1 MKYVVVGTSHFGY
14 EAVQTILKNEPNA
27 EIHLYERG
35 AGASFMGWGSQS
47 YLDGTSKAL
56 SELHFATEES
66 YRSQGINIH
75 CNSDVV
81 GLNSKEKYVVVKT
94 AAGEEKQSYDKLL
107 LSPGGAAIKPPFE
120 GIELENIHTFRGP
133 EDTQAVYDCMQ
144 NSKKAV
150 VVGGGYIGLEV
161 AESYAKHGIDV
172 TVVDFAPRILNTYLD
187 QELTDILTEE
197 GAKHNLKVRGGEK
210 VLSFK
215 GENGKVTSVVTDKG
229 EYEADTVIV
238 SVGVRPDASWL
249 SDELEMTERG
259 FVVTNEYLETSAKDV
274 YAGGDSTLLPY
285 APTRGELPIALATLA
300 RRQGVVAAL
309 NAMGTKTKMPA
320 VNGTSA
326 LSFFDYKFVS
336 TGLSQNGV
344 GLYDG
349 KVASKYVEERIY
361 PDFMRKENNLVHMK
375 IYFDEDTHRVL
386 GAQFMSKYDVS
397 SAIAALS
404 IAIASEWTLEQLA
417 LADIFFQPEFDR
429 PWHFINVLAMAALDY
444 KLGGAD
450 KLLF

>member
-56 SELHFATEES
+56 SELHFANEES

-75 CNSDVV
+75 CNSDVIK
-81 GLNSKEKYVVVKT
+81 LNTEEKYVVVKT
-94 AAGEEKQSYDKLL
+94 PAGEEKQSYDKLL
-107 LSPGGAAIKPPFE
+107 LSPGGVAVKPPFE

-150 VVGGGYIGLEV
+150 VVGGGYIGL
-161 AESYAKHGIDV
+161 
-172 TVVDFAPRILNTYLD
+172 

-197 GAKHNLKVRGGEK
+197 GAQHNLKVRGGEK

-249 SDELEMTERG
+249 SEELEMTERG

-274 YAGGDSTLLPY
+274 YAGGDSTILPY

-309 NAMGTKTKMPA
+309 NAMGQKTKMPA

-375 IYFDEDTHRVL
+375 IYFDEDTHRIL
-386 GAQFMSKYDVS
+386 GAQFMSKHDIS

-404 IAIASEWTLEQLA
+404 IAISSEWTLEQLA

>member
-1 MKYVVVGTSHFGY
+1 MKYIVVGTSHFGY
-14 EAVQTILKNEPNA
+14 EAVQTILKNDKNA
-27 EIHLYERG
+27 DIHLYERG
-35 AGASFMGWGSQS
+35 SSASFMGWGSQS

-56 SELHFATEES
+56 SELHFATEKS
-66 YRSQGINIH
+66 YADQGINIH
-75 CNSDVV
+75 CNSDVI
-81 GLNSKEKYVVVKT
+81 GLNTKEKYIIVKT
-94 AAGEEKQSYDKLL
+94 SSGEEEKRNYDKLL

-144 NSKKAV
+144 KSKKTV

-172 TVVDFAPRILNTYLD
+172 TIVDFAPRILNTYLD
-187 QELTDILTEE
+187 QELTDILTNE
-197 GAKHNLKVRGGEK
+197 GAKHNLKVHGGEK

-229 EYEADTVIV
+229 EYEADTVIM

-249 SDELEMTERG
+249 NGELELTERG
-259 FVVTNEYLETSAKDV
+259 FVITNEYLETSAKDV

-285 APTRGELPIALATLA
+285 APTRGQLPIALATLA
-300 RRQGVVAAL
+300 RRQGVIAAL
-309 NAMGTKTKMPA
+309 NAMGIKTKMPA

-344 GLYDG
+344 SLYDG
-349 KVASKYVEERIY
+349 KVSSKYVEEKIY
-361 PDFMRKENNLVHMK
+361 PDFMRKE
-375 IYFDEDTHRVL
+375 
-386 GAQFMSKYDVS
+386 
-397 SAIAALS
+397 
-404 IAIASEWTLEQLA
+404 W
-417 LADIFFQPEFDR
+417 
-429 PWHFINVLAMAALDY
+429 
-444 KLGGAD
+444 
-450 KLLF
+450 

>member
-1 MKYVVVGTSHFGY
+1 MNT
-14 EAVQTILKNEPNA
+14 
-27 EIHLYERG
+27 
-35 AGASFMGWGSQS
+35 
-47 YLDGTSKAL
+47 
-56 SELHFATEES
+56 
-66 YRSQGINIH
+66 
-75 CNSDVV
+75 
-81 GLNSKEKYVVVKT
+81 KEKYIIVKT
-94 AAGEEKQSYDKLL
+94 SSGEEEKQNYDKLL

-144 NSKKAV
+144 KSKKTV
-150 VVGGGYIGLEV
+150 VVGGGYIGL
-161 AESYAKHGIDV
+161 
-172 TVVDFAPRILNTYLD
+172 D
-187 QELTDILTEE
+187 QELTDILTNE
-197 GAKHNLKVRGGEK
+197 GAKHNLKVHGGEK
-210 VLSFK
+210 VISFK

-229 EYEADTVIV
+229 EYEADTVIM

-249 SDELEMTERG
+249 NGELELTERG
-259 FVVTNEYLETSAKDV
+259 FVITNEYLETSAKDV

-285 APTRGELPIALATLA
+285 APTRGQLPIALATLA
-300 RRQGVVAAL
+300 RRQGVIAAL
-309 NAMGTKTKMPA
+309 NAMGIKTKMPA

-344 GLYDG
+344 SLYDG
-349 KVASKYVEERIY
+349 KVSSKYVEEKIY
-361 PDFMRKENNLVHMK
+361 PDFMRKENTLVHMK

-386 GAQFMSKYDVS
+386 GAQLMSKHDVS

-404 IAIASEWTLEQLA
+404 IAIASDWTLEQLA